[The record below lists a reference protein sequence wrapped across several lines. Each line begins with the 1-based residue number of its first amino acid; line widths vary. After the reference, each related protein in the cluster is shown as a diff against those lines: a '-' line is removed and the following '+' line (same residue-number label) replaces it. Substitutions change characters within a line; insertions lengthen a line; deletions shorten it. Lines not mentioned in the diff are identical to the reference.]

1 MNNLYKKLL
10 SLDLLKR
17 AWHLARNDSRTDFV
31 LDPYRYNDFA
41 FRLDDNLK
49 GILLKLESGTYRPQ
63 PLIEI
68 DVPKSSLSVRPGT
81 VMEIEDRVV
90 LFAILCLIAPI
101 MDKKLPKTVYSYRL
115 KTKFDRNTL
124 FQDGDILSFPFLK
137 KSTIQHRLQI
147 FEPWYGQW
155 PLFLEQ
161 SQFAYEKDG
170 YRFLSISDISAYFE
184 NINLEILRDIFM
196 RYLQKEQRIVN
207 LLISIYETWVY
218 ETPDGRCL
226 SRGIPQGNSIS
237 SFIGNIY
244 LLPLDEAM
252 VSFGKRHEIKYL
264 RYMDD
269 VKIFS
274 KNEAT
279 ARQVIFEMN
288 RVLRGIHL
296 NIQGSKTDI
305 LQDDEIKKDLE
316 DSRLEKVGE
325 YIKSFE
331 GKKLT
336 NAERQKYVKGLIIE
350 YKKIKS
356 RKKSLRDKDFRLF
369 RRLITGFTLLQHSR
383 LIERVI
389 LEVRRNPDYRLARS
403 AAQYFRQFPNRA
415 SITSKIL
422 KFLESPEN
430 VFPQQAAA
438 LIACQRYMSVY
449 PRELKRFIERISR
462 TKGTHWYIKCQ
473 AMLLLAQLP
482 LSQRRLTTIRKKFD
496 EEKNIE
502 LRRTII
508 MSLCQLE
515 IAKLAEFI
523 RMVSFDPNPKIG
535 RVGRMLLDLLSVP
548 DAAGHELQNIFQP
561 DDYRRLEIRLMDNM
575 YKIEIIKHN
584 QSEKDKLLKQLLK
597 TSRQIKRP
605 NLKSRISR
613 IIEFLKTE
621 KPK

>member
-1 MNNLYKKLL
+1 MNNLYKKIL
-10 SLDLLKR
+10 SLDLLKW

-226 SRGIPQGNSIS
+226 SRGIP
-237 SFIGNIY
+237 
-244 LLPLDEAM
+244 
-252 VSFGKRHEIKYL
+252 R
-264 RYMDD
+264 
-269 VKIFS
+269 
-274 KNEAT
+274 
-279 ARQVIFEMN
+279 
-288 RVLRGIHL
+288 
-296 NIQGSKTDI
+296 
-305 LQDDEIKKDLE
+305 
-316 DSRLEKVGE
+316 
-325 YIKSFE
+325 
-331 GKKLT
+331 
-336 NAERQKYVKGLIIE
+336 
-350 YKKIKS
+350 
-356 RKKSLRDKDFRLF
+356 
-369 RRLITGFTLLQHSR
+369 
-383 LIERVI
+383 
-389 LEVRRNPDYRLARS
+389 
-403 AAQYFRQFPNRA
+403 
-415 SITSKIL
+415 
-422 KFLESPEN
+422 
-430 VFPQQAAA
+430 
-438 LIACQRYMSVY
+438 
-449 PRELKRFIERISR
+449 
-462 TKGTHWYIKCQ
+462 
-473 AMLLLAQLP
+473 
-482 LSQRRLTTIRKKFD
+482 
-496 EEKNIE
+496 
-502 LRRTII
+502 
-508 MSLCQLE
+508 
-515 IAKLAEFI
+515 
-523 RMVSFDPNPKIG
+523 
-535 RVGRMLLDLLSVP
+535 
-548 DAAGHELQNIFQP
+548 
-561 DDYRRLEIRLMDNM
+561 
-575 YKIEIIKHN
+575 
-584 QSEKDKLLKQLLK
+584 
-597 TSRQIKRP
+597 
-605 NLKSRISR
+605 
-613 IIEFLKTE
+613 
-621 KPK
+621 